1 MAYRTLRFQLL
12 LFVCFAA
19 VLNPAHG
26 GTPREWTV
34 MVYMN
39 AKNNLEPHALENFH
53 SMASIGSSPSVAVVA
68 ELGRPS
74 KTRYTKADG
83 NWSGVYRFYVSKG
96 LKPLPER
103 AVDKPAEGA
112 DIPDMGDPRTLRNF
126 IAWAKKTY
134 PARRYMLVIW
144 NHGQGWRLQ
153 LGRTNTNRLAIDGA
167 HEAHAP
173 ELTAAGP
180 PVGGFRAVSADDDTG
195 SILYNKEVQNVIQ
208 SEFADKQLDLLGF
221 DACLM
226 AMLETAYG
234 LAPSTKVMVAS
245 EELEPGAGWRYSY
258 WLAPLVANPAMGAES
273 LGTHVVEAY
282 RKHYGDEYETTLSA
296 IRLKDIRAFSQELS
310 SLSDQIRSQESE
322 LQALRRARARLRSY
336 GDSELPPLR
345 TSVDLLALLRLY
357 EGESKNQELRQR
369 SKELRQKLKATI
381 ISNYSSVRSAAPP
394 DGMPYGSE
402 GIAIYLPEDADAF
415 YKDHYHAGYLK
426 NNTDLPVDF
435 VKNERWAELIYS
447 VLDIKP
453 Q

>member
-1 MAYRTLRFQLL
+1 
-12 LFVCFAA
+12 
-19 VLNPAHG
+19 
-26 GTPREWTV
+26 

-39 AKNNLEPHALENFH
+39 AKNNLEPHALDNFH
-53 SMASIGSSPSVAVVA
+53 SMASIGSSPAVAVVA

-96 LKPLPER
+96 LKPLPEN
-103 AVDKPAEGA
+103 AVDKPSNGA

-153 LGRTNTNRLAIDGA
+153 LAHTNANRLAIEGA
-167 HEAHAP
+167 QQAYAS

-195 SILYNKEVQNVIQ
+195 SILYNNEVQDVIQ
-208 SEFADKQLDLLGF
+208 TEFADKQLDLMGF

-258 WLAPLVANPAMGAES
+258 WLAPLVANPAMGAEA

-282 RKHYGDEYETTLSA
+282 RKQYGDEYETTLSA
-296 IRLKDIRAFSQELS
+296 IRLKDIRAVSQELS

-322 LQALRRARARLRSY
+322 LQALRRARTRLRSY
-336 GDSELPPLR
+336 GDGELPPLR
-345 TSVDLLALLRLY
+345 TSVDLMALLRFY

-369 SKELRQKLKATI
+369 SSALRQKLKATI
-381 ISNYSSVRSAAPP
+381 VSNYASARSAAPP

-415 YKDHYHAGYLK
+415 YKDHYRTGYLK
-426 NNTDLPVDF
+426 DNTDRPVDF
-435 VKNERWAELIYS
+435 VKNERWAELVYR